1 MEMPYAEITMFPMPY
16 FEIKYLK
23 EYKENIIFIPT
34 ERKIKDKD
42 EIEKIP
48 CLFKRNKNSKNIL
61 IIFHCNGTD
70 IFETFKA
77 IHNFSE
83 QYNINILIPEYPGY
97 SMYKYSLPSSK
108 TILDNSII
116 VYDYVLKNMKNI
128 TEKNIY
134 VLGRSLGTGPAVYL
148 SSKRNPAGTILI
160 SPFTTF
166 AAVGK
171 PDEEDKKF
179 LLTQFRSIDYIDKIN
194 NPLLII
200 HGKIDPTINYNE
212 AIQLYEKAGKN
223 IIKEIKLVDKMPHF
237 LFLSELKK
245 DVIPLII
252 EFADKHCPLNN
263 NSNNLEI
270 DFDKG
275 IFITDEEYKKTIFNY
290 CGKEEI

>member
-1 MEMPYAEITMFPMPY
+1 MEMSYAEITMFPIPY
-16 FEIKYLK
+16 FEIKYFK
-23 EYKENIIFIPT
+23 EFKENIILIPT
-34 ERKIKDKD
+34 ERKIKDRD

-48 CLFKRNKNSKNIL
+48 CLFKKNKNSKNIL

-97 SMYKYSLPSSK
+97 SIYKYCLPSSK
-108 TILDNSII
+108 TILDNSIMI
-116 VYDYVLKNMKNI
+116 YDYVLKNMKNI

-148 SSKRNPAGTILI
+148 SSKRNPAATILI

-171 PDEEDKKF
+171 PHEDDKKF
-179 LLTQFRSIDYIDKIN
+179 LLTQFRSIDYVDKLN

-223 IIKEIKLVDKMPHF
+223 IIKEIKLVDNMPHI

-252 EFADKHCPLNN
+252 EFVDKHCPLNN
-263 NSNNLEI
+263 NSNNIDI
-270 DFDKG
+270 DFNKG

>member
-1 MEMPYAEITMFPMPY
+1 MSYAEITMFPKPF

-23 EYKENIIFIPT
+23 EYKENVIFIPT
-34 ERKIKDKD
+34 ERKIKDED
-42 EIEKIP
+42 EIERIP
-48 CLFKRNKNSKNIL
+48 CLFKKNQNSKNIL

-83 QYNINILIPEYPGY
+83 QYNINILIPEFPGY
-97 SMYKYSLPSSK
+97 SIYQYCLPSSK

-116 VYDYVLKNMKNI
+116 VYDYILKNMKNI
-128 TEKNIY
+128 MEKNIY

-223 IIKEIKLVDKMPHF
+223 IIKEIKLVDNMPHI

-252 EFADKHCPLNN
+252 EFVDKHCPLNN
-263 NSNNLEI
+263 NSNNIDI

-275 IFITDEEYKKTIFNY
+275 IFINNEEYKKIIFNF

>member
-1 MEMPYAEITMFPMPY
+1 MPYAEITMFPMPY

>member
-1 MEMPYAEITMFPMPY
+1 MPYSEITMFPMPY